1 MQCFRRNRVYI
12 GEGKIR
18 QSSVLSYQ
26 QKGCMKMKRMTTIC
40 ILLAMLISI
49 LCGCTKPAAEV
60 PLTEGKEESASIETA
75 DMAESNEVIVSTVDE
90 LLAAIAPDKVIIM
103 EPGTYDLTA
112 ASNYGDVLAT
122 QYYTWTD
129 VYDGYELIIK
139 GVSNLTIRGTGME
152 ETILSAGPR
161 YANVITFAS
170 CSNITLEGFTAGHT
184 VDPAECMGGVIYLD
198 SSSNVTMDGV
208 GLYGCGVIGIR
219 TFGCQ
224 DLILKNSHIYDCSDS
239 GLFLRDSSGITVD
252 SCNFYDLGREQYG
265 GNAVFDLSNTS
276 DMVIEN
282 CEIYSNSVQSLIYTS
297 NLCTNVQMLNNR
309 FHDNRIRNCA
319 FTLRSDCLI
328 LDGNTFENDVI
339 RIWYDPEGVDSGFTA
354 KSKEGTSVTEEM
366 LDDML
371 VKIKVEKDLPEQAE
385 VHVKT
390 VDELLAAIAPNTKI
404 ILDAQLYD
412 LSTATGYGKGSS
424 DFYYWEENHDGPG
437 LVIDNV
443 DNLTICS
450 DDVKGHTISALPR
463 YANVLTF
470 NECTNILVEGF
481 TAGHTVEPGYCVGG
495 VICFRDSDS
504 VAVNNCSLYG
514 CGTLGVDAQYSG
526 DVTVTNC
533 EIYECSYG
541 GIRMWSVDGINV
553 ADCTFRD
560 LGGSSIAFLDCKN
573 AILNGEAVSGSYDSN
588 D

>member
-1 MQCFRRNRVYI
+1 
-12 GEGKIR
+12 
-18 QSSVLSYQ
+18 
-26 QKGCMKMKRMTTIC
+26 MKRMTTIC

-49 LCGCTKPAAEV
+49 LCGCGNPV
-60 PLTEGKEESASIETA
+60 TEGESTQVTESQVELEVVETTFSV
-75 DMAESNEVIVSTVDE
+75 ESNEITVRTVDE
-90 LLAAIAPDKVIIM
+90 LLAAIAPDRVIIM
-103 EPGTYDLTA
+103 EPGTYDLTK

-139 GVSNLTIRGTGME
+139 GVNNLTIRGSGME

-161 YANVITFAS
+161 YANVVTFAS
-170 CSNITLEGFTAGHT
+170 CSDITLESFTAGHT
-184 VDPAECMGGVIYLD
+184 VDPAECMGGVINLD
-198 SSSNVTMDGV
+198 SCSNVTMDGV
-208 GLYGCGVIGIR
+208 GLYGCGVIGVR
-219 TFGCQ
+219 TYSCK
-224 DLILKNSHIYDCSDS
+224 DLILKNSHIYDCSNS
-239 GLFLRDSSGITVD
+239 GVFLRDSSGITVD
-252 SCNFYDLGREQYG
+252 GCKFYDLGREQYG
-265 GNAVFDLSNTS
+265 GNAVFDLSNAS

-319 FTLRSDCLI
+319 FTLRSNCLI
-328 LDGNTFENDVI
+328 LEGNTFENDVI

-354 KSKEGTSVTEEM
+354 TNKDGNPITEEM
-366 LDDML
+366 LDETL
-371 VKIKVEKDLPEQAE
+371 VKIEVEKNLPEQTE

-390 VDELLAAIAPNTKI
+390 VDELLAALAPNTKI
-404 ILDAQLYD
+404 VLDTQLYD

-424 DFYYWEENHDGPG
+424 DYYYWEENHDGPG
-437 LVIDNV
+437 LVINNV

-495 VICFRDSDS
+495 VISFRDSDS
-504 VAVNNCSLYG
+504 VTVNNCSLYG
-514 CGTLGVDAQYSG
+514 CGTLGVEAQYSG

-541 GIRMWSVDGINV
+541 GIRMRSVDGINI

-560 LGGSSIAFLDCKN
+560 LGGSSIAFSDCKN
-573 AILNGEAVSGSYDSN
+573 AVLDGEEVSGSYDSN